1 MEKILQVQKRHII
14 SLASVSSEL
23 NIKKGDYISLEVQL
37 LYVLFAWHDKKQA
50 YFWTEKWQ
58 NGMKKAMDDIEKG
71 RYEVFDSLS
80 DLTKRLEDESF
91 FPCHNNIR
99 DNIMLNFHS
108 W

>member
-23 NIKKGDYISLEVQL
+23 NIKEGDYISLEVKNGAIIIRP
-37 LYVLFAWHDKKQA
+37 VAWHDKKQE

-80 DLTKRLEDESF
+80 DLTKRLEDEIS
-91 FPCHNNIR
+91 NEI
-99 DNIMLNFHS
+99 
-108 W
+108 

>member
-14 SLASVSSEL
+14 LLASVSSEL
-23 NIKKGDYISLEVQL
+23 NIKEGDYISLEVKNGAIIIRP
-37 LYVLFAWHDKKQA
+37 VAWHVKKQA

-80 DLTKRLEDESF
+80 DLTKRLEDEIS
-91 FPCHNNIR
+91 NEI
-99 DNIMLNFHS
+99 
-108 W
+108 